1 MRARKLA
8 YVAVVNVYV
17 IADAQLS
24 DGDEPTTPR
33 TVIGA
38 GESESVPVAADS
50 VVHKHGG
57 RRRHLAPSRVAAPFP
72 PSLPI
77 RALLSLSLALTLVLC
92 LSRPYGQPTAAGEQK
107 RARSRPIAS
116 DVPRYPRVY
125 KAAARAIRPH
135 TPNHATHGHP
145 PTSPFAP
152 RSPSSL
158 PSVAFVRAKDATP
171 GYNLLP
177 LNSRAKQCVLYVTL
191 IFHY

>member
-1 MRARKLA
+1 M
-8 YVAVVNVYV
+8 

-57 RRRHLAPSRVAAPFP
+57 RRRHLAPSRVAKPFP

-77 RALLSLSLALTLVLC
+77 RALLSLSLSRSPSSSSS

-116 DVPRYPRVY
+116 DVPARYPRVY

-152 RSPSSL
+152 RSPSSP
-158 PSVAFVRAKDATP
+158 PSVAFVRVKDATP
-171 GYNLLP
+171 GDNLLP
-177 LNSRAKQCVLYVTL
+177 LNSRAKQCVLYITL
-191 IFHY
+191 IFHYRN

>member
-1 MRARKLA
+1 MRKIRVRARKLA

-57 RRRHLAPSRVAAPFP
+57 RRRHLAPSRVAKPFP

-77 RALLSLSLALTLVLC
+77 RALLSLSRAHPRPRPLSPVPTGSLQPPASKSVHALDL
-92 LSRPYGQPTAAGEQK
+92 
-107 RARSRPIAS
+107 
-116 DVPRYPRVY
+116 
-125 KAAARAIRPH
+125 
-135 TPNHATHGHP
+135 
-145 PTSPFAP
+145 
-152 RSPSSL
+152 
-158 PSVAFVRAKDATP
+158 
-171 GYNLLP
+171 
-177 LNSRAKQCVLYVTL
+177 
-191 IFHY
+191 